1 MKPCAYLKKQKLSPN
16 ISGQWLL
23 TEWTQQIFTC
33 STSAKETSK
42 YEINLKSTV
51 KTLQKCQWR
60 INDIVLVSLLLI
72 FNIFYTVSIAD
83 FEQVNTWWEIKFNK
97 LFRLQSGL
105 IIMSDKKAWGSEFC
119 LILCGLLIGI
129 YRQNDFTLL
138 CIVSANVTKA
148 SSFLKPNASYWWV
161 IWNNF
166 AG

>member
-119 LILCGLLIGI
+119 LILCGVIDRNLQAKWFHTSLHCLGKCYESLKFLETKRKLLVG
-129 YRQNDFTLL
+129 NM
-138 CIVSANVTKA
+138 K
-148 SSFLKPNASYWWV
+148 
-161 IWNNF
+161 
-166 AG
+166 